1 MVGVRLADDN
11 RGRVPFALLGVLL
24 LVGSATFSG
33 ALAGHDPVADR
44 RVDDAMDRATA
55 QADAAVRAAVG
66 DAAREAA
73 ANPVTSPAN
82 TTVGR
87 LLSEER
93 PFRDY
98 LRLRIALAATERL
111 RAVSVARGDVNA
123 TATLPRPTNES
134 TLRDAMDRVSISG
147 RENGTVLV
155 ATVEN
160 VSVEVVRGG
169 RTVATESVT
178 ATVGVRTPVL
188 ALHDRTEAFE
198 HRLDANALDGG
209 TLDATV
215 TTALWASAWTRGWSQ
230 YAGAPVDNVVS
241 NDHAALATN
250 AGVLLAEQ
258 QAFGATDA
266 DARGATGRAAVHAG
280 AQSLLSQTGV
290 PAAPELAS
298 ALPAPNPSAESAA
311 SEVPTNRTINASV
324 GSAAD
329 HALVGLLDGHGDAP
343 AYDDVVAD
351 AHRAAV
357 AVEADATVVDHTD
370 DPPVDLGREWELVG
384 TTTEASSSVE
394 TVATRTPALEADTIV
409 VAAGS
414 RVVTTSETTTRTW
427 RRGNETFRTDE
438 TTETKTR
445 VDLVAVVDP
454 ADLSTPAQPI
464 DPAVEPGGA
473 LDGENFAAAAERA
486 EDAVATHGGFDGLA
500 RDVAD
505 GDAPDPRLTTA
516 PSAPG
521 LDNWIRADLV
531 ALADRVKN
539 RSVTLSA
546 RRVAAGE
553 ANLAAELASDL
564 RADRR
569 ELVGAPAAYDGVSDR
584 ARVAVRAAYLD
595 RVLAALDRRAN
606 RSAAATG
613 AADDASTDAAIG
625 SLSKAVRA
633 EAVAR
638 AALGE
643 TRANGENGTG
653 NETGVRFV
661 PDADPMYLSL
671 GGLSGSAMPTVSRGG
686 TYHPLVARNTNL
698 FTLPYGDAADTVLEP
713 VFGANR
719 RVPLRVAAR
728 ALLAADSTLAAT
740 NGTNETLAD
749 RRDRLETAVD
759 RSTVPAEEAAED
771 ELRAHT
777 DHSMTER
784 QRILERALGEW
795 DDPAHRALAVTN
807 GSAARAIAVEAA
819 GTGTV
824 EADLLE
830 RRLDEAFR
838 TVRQDRSTTVSQRL
852 TNRTVETTR
861 TARQQAVTDM
871 ATDAAMSATE
881 KAVTDRVN
889 DTLDSRFDTS
899 FKRVPAGMPVAP
911 VPGYWYATV
920 NVWDVSVAGEFA
932 QFRVHAR
939 GDTESLTYARDG
951 SPVALDWDDDGVAE
965 TVGRGD
971 RVAFDVETAIVVAV
985 PPSGVGVGDIDGD
998 ADERS
1003 EGWAGGP
1010 GCTVAANCHA
1020 DG

>member
-1 MVGVRLADDN
+1 MVGVRLADDD

-33 ALAGHDPVADR
+33 ALSAHDPVADR

-93 PFRDY
+93 TFRDY

-134 TLRDAMDRVSISG
+134 ALRDAMDRVSISG

-160 VSVEVVRGG
+160 VSVEVARGG
-169 RTVATESVT
+169 RTVAAESVT

-198 HRLDANALDGG
+198 RRLDANALDGG

-215 TTALWASAWTRGWSQ
+215 TTALWASAWSRGWSQ

-258 QAFGATDA
+258 QAFGTTDA

-280 AQSLLSQTGV
+280 ARSLLSQTGV
-290 PAAPELAS
+290 PAAPELAN
-298 ALPAPNPSAESAA
+298 ALPAPNPSAESVAN
-311 SEVPTNRTINASV
+311 EIPTNRTIDASV

-329 HALVGLLDGHGDAP
+329 HALVGLVDGHGDAP
-343 AYDDVVAD
+343 ASDDVVAD
-351 AHRAAV
+351 AHRATV
-357 AVEADATVVDHTD
+357 AIESDATVVAHSDG
-370 DPPVDLGREWELVG
+370 PPVDLGTEWELVD
-384 TTTEASSSVE
+384 TATETASSVE
-394 TVATRTPALEADTIV
+394 TVATRTPALEADTV
-409 VAAGS
+409 VVDAGS
-414 RVVTTSETTTRTW
+414 RIVTTSETTTRTW
-427 RRGNETFRTDE
+427 RRGNETFHTEE
-438 TTETKTR
+438 TTETRTR
-445 VDLVAVVDP
+445 VDLAAVVDP
-454 ADLSTPAQPI
+454 AAVSAPERPL

-473 LDGENFAAAAERA
+473 LDGENFAAAADAA
-486 EDAVATHGGFDGLA
+486 EDAVATRGGFDDLA

-505 GDAPDPRLTTA
+505 GDAPARQQTTA
-516 PSAPG
+516 PMAPG
-521 LDNWIRADLV
+521 LDRWIRSDLV

-539 RSVTLSA
+539 RSVTVSA

-553 ANLAAELASDL
+553 VNPAAELAAGL
-564 RADRR
+564 RADRP
-569 ELVGAPAAYDGVSDR
+569 ELVGVPAAYDGVSDR

-606 RSAAATG
+606 RTAAATG
-613 AADDASTDAAIG
+613 AADDASTDANLG
-625 SLSKAVRA
+625 SLSEAVRA
-633 EAVAR
+633 EEVAR
-638 AALGE
+638 ATLGE
-643 TRANGENGTG
+643 TRADGANGTG

-749 RRDRLETAVD
+749 RRDRLEIAVD

-771 ELRAHT
+771 ALRAHT
-777 DHSMTER
+777 GRSVTER

-838 TVRQDRSTTVSQRL
+838 TVRRDRSTTVPQRL

-861 TARQQAVTDM
+861 TARQQAVADT

-920 NVWDVSVAGEFA
+920 NVWDVEVAGEFA

-939 GDTESLTYARDG
+939 GDAESLTYARDG
-951 SPVALDWDDDGVAE
+951 STVALDWDGDGIAE
-965 TVGRGD
+965 TVGHGD
-971 RVAFDVETAIVVAV
+971 RVTFDVETTIVVAV

-1010 GCTVAANCHA
+1010 GCTVAGDCHA

>member
-1 MVGVRLADDN
+1 MVSMRLADDN

-66 DAAREAA
+66 DAAREVA

-87 LLSEER
+87 LLSDER

-111 RAVSVARGDVNA
+111 RAVSVASGDVNA

-134 TLRDAMDRVSISG
+134 TLREAMDRVSISG

-169 RTVATESVT
+169 RTVAAESVT

-198 HRLDANALDGG
+198 RRLDANALDGG

-230 YAGAPVDNVVS
+230 YVGAPVDNVVS
-241 NDHAALATN
+241 NEHAALATN

-258 QAFGATDA
+258 QVFGATDA
-266 DARGATGRAAVHAG
+266 DARGATGRAAVRAG

-290 PAAPELAS
+290 PAAPELAN

-311 SEVPTNRTINASV
+311 NEIPTNRTINASV
-324 GSAAD
+324 DSAAD
-329 HALVGLLDGHGDAP
+329 HALVGLLDSHGDAP

-351 AHRAAV
+351 AHRATV
-357 AVEADATVVDHTD
+357 AVEADVTVVARSN
-370 DPPVDLGREWELVG
+370 DPPVDLGTEWELVD
-384 TTTEASSSVE
+384 TATEASSSVE

-409 VAAGS
+409 VDAGS
-414 RVVTTSETTTRTW
+414 RIVTTSETTTRTW
-427 RRGNETFRTDE
+427 RRGNETFYTEE

-445 VDLVAVVDP
+445 VDLAAVVDP
-454 ADLSTPAQPI
+454 ADLSAPARPI

-473 LDGENFAAAAERA
+473 LAGENFAAAADAA
-486 EDAVATHGGFDGLA
+486 EDAVSTRGGFDDLA

-516 PSAPG
+516 PTAPG

-539 RSVTLSA
+539 RSVTASA

-553 ANLAAELASDL
+553 TNLAAELASDL

-569 ELVGAPAAYDGVSDR
+569 ELVGAPAAYDGVADR

-595 RVLAALDRRAN
+595 RVLATLDRRAN
-606 RSAAATG
+606 RTAAATG

-625 SLSKAVRA
+625 SLSEAVRA

-643 TRANGENGTG
+643 TRADGANGTG

-759 RSTVPAEEAAED
+759 RSTVPAEEAARD
-771 ELRAHT
+771 TLRAHT
-777 DHSMTER
+777 DRSVTER

-807 GSAARAIAVEAA
+807 GSAARAIAVETA

-838 TVRQDRSTTVSQRL
+838 TVRRDRSTTVPQRL

-861 TARQQAVTDM
+861 SARQQALSDM
-871 ATDAAMSATE
+871 ATDAAMNATE
-881 KAVTDRVN
+881 DAVTDRLN
-889 DTLDSRFDTS
+889 DTLDSRFGKS

-920 NVWDVSVAGEFA
+920 NVWDVEVAGEFA

-939 GDTESLTYARDG
+939 GDAESLTYARDG
-951 SPVALDWDDDGVAE
+951 SVVALDWDDDGVAE

-1010 GCTVAANCHA
+1010 GCTVAADCRANE
-1020 DG
+1020 